1 MSDREKL
8 IELLKESV
16 RKCASA
22 KTCRSCCY
30 RPKADCVEN
39 ATADRLIANGVT
51 VATDKNVGD
60 KWIPVSERLP
70 SFEDAIQPTA
80 YDDPAVLAVFKFDD
94 RPRIWCIDVIRRNPE
109 KFTHW
114 MPIPEPPKDGIS

>member
-8 IELLKESV
+8 IQLIDRGLQCLPWSGISTNTSKDI
-16 RKCASA
+16 
-22 KTCRSCCY
+22 
-30 RPKADCVEN
+30 ADY
-39 ATADRLIANGVT
+39 LISNGVT
-51 VATDKNVGD
+51 VQ

-70 SFEDAIQPTA
+70 SFENAVQPTI

-114 MPIPEPPKDGIS
+114 MTLPELPKECE

>member
-8 IELLKESV
+8 IKLMFEALKYVEDACEWSTCEGCYLTSEV
-16 RKCASA
+16 RD
-22 KTCRSCCY
+22 CRTIMA
-30 RPKADCVEN
+30 ADH
-39 ATADRLIANGVT
+39 LISNGVT
-51 VATDKNVGD
+51 VQ

-70 SFEDAIQPTA
+70 SFEDAVQPTT

-114 MPIPEPPKDGIS
+114 MPLPPEPPKECE

>member
-1 MSDREKL
+1 MVLTMSDREQL
-8 IELLKESV
+8 IEIILRVITTS
-16 RKCASA
+16 RTSA
-22 KTCRSCCY
+22 EHI
-30 RPKADCVEN
+30 ADHFIAEG
-39 ATADRLIANGVT
+39 ATVQ
-51 VATDKNVGD
+51 

-70 SFEDAIQPTA
+70 SFVDETRFSI

-114 MPIPEPPKDGIS
+114 MPLPELPKEGE

>member
-8 IELLKESV
+8 IDVVWKIDTMRAVGVELSE
-16 RKCASA
+16 
-22 KTCRSCCY
+22 
-30 RPKADCVEN
+30 CV
-39 ATADRLIANGVT
+39 DHLISNGVT
-51 VATDKNVGD
+51 VQ

-70 SFEDAIQPTA
+70 SFEDAIQPTV

-114 MPIPEPPKDGIS
+114 MPLPSLPKECE

>member
-1 MSDREKL
+1 MVLTMSDREKL
-8 IELLKESV
+8 IESI
-16 RKCASA
+16 
-22 KTCRSCCY
+22 
-30 RPKADCVEN
+30 KAGFGPIKSYEVIQIKLSDAE
-39 ATADRLIANGVT
+39 TIADHLISKGVT
-51 VATDKNVGD
+51 VH

-70 SFEDAIQPTA
+70 SSEDEIQFSI

-114 MPIPEPPKDGIS
+114 MPLPALDQSESRIC